1 MRHRSDFLALPYI
14 SQPVP
19 IADSRLSTATTAHH
33 TATCCDDHCHLDLI
47 SLRFSSLF
55 ISHRVPSSLTVDNN
69 PCPRRRSRRRRRH
82 DKIKLCNIP
91 DNLPYPPTLLLPISA
106 QSVRANSSACPAT
119 CFFLG
124 ILFTNWTYD
133 HHTLWNSVAA
143 TENIYAAVEQHYT
156 MLARAPPIL
165 PRLLHA
171 IIFTGLLGFLAKLWK
186 PSESNVLFDGSSLV
200 LYMAGVIMYGTNV
213 IRGLRTVESGE
224 YGEEIGRVD
233 TMRVM
238 AASQVILALVLVG
251 VLALQSGQWYAER
264 KEAQEVA
271 RAEQQRDGEERR
283 KDKAKKRN

>member
-1 MRHRSDFLALPYI
+1 M
-14 SQPVP
+14 
-19 IADSRLSTATTAHH
+19 
-33 TATCCDDHCHLDLI
+33 
-47 SLRFSSLF
+47 
-55 ISHRVPSSLTVDNN
+55 
-69 PCPRRRSRRRRRH
+69 
-82 DKIKLCNIP
+82 
-91 DNLPYPPTLLLPISA
+91 
-106 QSVRANSSACPAT
+106 
-119 CFFLG
+119 
-124 ILFTNWTYD
+124 
-133 HHTLWNSVAA
+133 AA
-143 TENIYAAVEQHYT
+143 TETIYAAVEQHYT

-200 LYMAGVIMYGTNV
+200 LYMAAVIMYGTNV

-251 VLALQSGQWYAER
+251 VLALQSGQWYAEH

-271 RAEQQRDGEERR
+271 HAEQQRDGEERR

>member
-1 MRHRSDFLALPYI
+1 MRRLPHLL
-14 SQPVP
+14 SLPSLG
-19 IADSRLSTATTAHH
+19 ANSTAW
-33 TATCCDDHCHLDLI
+33 
-47 SLRFSSLF
+47 
-55 ISHRVPSSLTVDNN
+55 
-69 PCPRRRSRRRRRH
+69 
-82 DKIKLCNIP
+82 
-91 DNLPYPPTLLLPISA
+91 
-106 QSVRANSSACPAT
+106 RAAT

-143 TENIYAAVEQHYT
+143 TETIYAAVEQHYT

-186 PSESNVLFDGSSLV
+186 PSESNMLFDGSSLV

-271 RAEQQRDGEERR
+271 SAEREQPRDGEERKR
-283 KDKAKKRN
+283 DKAKKRN